1 MSTITVSGNSSES
14 RALVDQL
21 AFIAGGAAEK
31 RKNNVVK
38 KDNGVAITGS
48 YWGQEE
54 SWKEAERENM
64 TAVCMER
71 WNREKDGKTESGVTF
86 RIAMNS
92 GVPLDV
98 LEWLKGIISVMEQCS
113 RGGEIFLL
121 CMREAKTNFHVARS
135 ELDSEDLLW
144 AMVVEMNSRKIYDDI
159 VKRFYEP
166 VSRTG
171 EAGNSLPTLTSR
183 IMPILKQYS
192 ASTGSKLLGEAV
204 SVRDGAT
211 CLTKL
216 HKLCERIVEQG
227 RKVDQKLLKELLIQ
241 CFHLRRSRTF
251 RAFLFSF
258 QDGYELFRTIQ
269 KLGRYRIATQALIDA
284 IRTNPGQFNNV
295 EVEPVQP
302 PSSFDVNAS
311 IYPDADLK
319 QYLRGLMN
327 TWRITSISKESFEQM
342 KGHFTD
348 RCAELPVVHAE
359 MQLIKYYEENPK
371 EHQPTLIGCSK
382 KPCQVCVRFIHLH
395 GKFQVEKAHARISHR
410 WAIPNIRCN
419 SAETTEKIADIL
431 NTISR
436 EMEDS
441 LKEIINLGPKEQPK
455 QLREAGKSSTLL
467 SPHDVVP
474 ISKNAGTRIPMDI
487 QHASSFDSGF
497 VDSPNSS
504 LASFDGA
511 TVKDWYGG
519 LNGIVSRDNSI
530 TETPPP
536 LHRLYHPP
544 PPIPNSP
551 PPLRRRRGSPGSL
564 SEEYRI
570 AETFGVRLRPVS
582 MRTTAHTSATLVEG
596 QHSPPPSSP
605 TPPIPAIPSNKLRER
620 GSSPTLGW
628 NTRFPRHSIDSPET
642 IGTSLAVPPTPPPE
656 PEREVEREVEGE
668 VGEPEVEVGPSTSI
682 PNLQVYHGSQSSG
695 LDEIPEDPQPQNF
708 NRPSTP
714 LDPALIFFQ
723 NRTSRPR
730 SVTGTNRSSA
740 ISPHGRLSRVVSHRR
755 LIPEPQS
762 GSDISPP
769 LTPNL
774 QQNVDI
780 DNSNPMHPQ
789 SCSDP
794 GSSNRSSFE
803 RKTVDVEIIDSTSP
817 HRNVV
822 YDIDDI
828 GRLPT
833 PPHNIFSHYH
843 DRPHSPGRAKARRS
857 SLISSE
863 SRQRLRHTPP
873 ANIPHIVITS
883 TSHPQSQHHLLREPR
898 PPPQPPEAYYSPDS
912 SYLSPTP
919 PSSSSSSSNS
929 LTSSAYTPSLSRRHN
944 RLRLPPTGSPS
955 PPLTPPQPPVLAPD
969 PEPPESDLSA
979 TTATFSSCSYFT
991 NSTNSSYF
999 SGSSG
1004 SYLSSSSGGSAATA
1018 TSHISIQMDEPLSSL
1033 DREVGTLRDAYRS
1046 SSTLRQG
1053 YRTSSSR
1060 FRRSRDLDDDDYGGR
1075 DTYYSQDSQYS
1086 SSLLSSHFSSAASH
1100 PPLIPEP
1107 PGMKSFLLRAVNKQ
1121 QQQLHPAGGG
1131 ESISWINLDIGEDLL
1146 RGSERFEV
1154 SAQLLDPD
1162 KRNRRRDRDR
1172 DKARERGRERGS
1184 VDHGGGEG
1192 NGLVLHHE
1200 YDRNADR
1207 LVLDIDFGGAV
1218 LRLKIYW

>member
-1 MSTITVSGNSSES
+1 
-14 RALVDQL
+14 
-21 AFIAGGAAEK
+21 
-31 RKNNVVK
+31 
-38 KDNGVAITGS
+38 
-48 YWGQEE
+48 
-54 SWKEAERENM
+54 
-64 TAVCMER
+64 
-71 WNREKDGKTESGVTF
+71 
-86 RIAMNS
+86 
-92 GVPLDV
+92 
-98 LEWLKGIISVMEQCS
+98 
-113 RGGEIFLL
+113 
-121 CMREAKTNFHVARS
+121 
-135 ELDSEDLLW
+135 
-144 AMVVEMNSRKIYDDI
+144 MNSRKIYDDI
-159 VKRFYEP
+159 IKRFYEP

-171 EAGNSLPTLTSR
+171 EAGNALPTLTSR
-183 IMPILKQYS
+183 VLPILKQYS

-204 SVRDGAT
+204 SARDGAT

-216 HKLCERIVEQG
+216 HKLCERVVEQG
-227 RKVDQKLLKELLIQ
+227 RKVDQKLLKELLVQ

-284 IRTNPGQFNNV
+284 IRANPGQFNNV

-319 QYLRGLMN
+319 QYLRCLMN

-359 MQLIKYYEENPK
+359 IQLIKYYEENPK
-371 EHQPTLIGCSK
+371 EDQPTLIGCSK

-410 WAIPNIRCN
+410 WAIPNIRCKH
-419 SAETTEKIADIL
+419 AETTEKISDIL

-441 LKEIINLGPKEQPK
+441 LKEIINLGPKEPPR
-455 QLREAGKSSTLL
+455 QLREVTKGSTFL

-474 ISKNAGTRIPMDI
+474 ISKNAGARIPVDI

-519 LNGIVSRDNSI
+519 LNGIASRDNSI
-530 TETPPP
+530 AETPPP

-551 PPLRRRRGSPGSL
+551 PPLRRRRGSPGPL
-564 SEEYRI
+564 SEEYKI

-582 MRTTAHTSATLVEG
+582 TRTTARTSTTLVEG
-596 QHSPPPSSP
+596 LPSPPPSSP
-605 TPPIPAIPSNKLRER
+605 PPPIPIIPSSKLRER
-620 GSSPTLGW
+620 ASSPTLGW

-642 IGTSLAVPPTPPPE
+642 IGNSLIVPPTPPPE
-656 PEREVEREVEGE
+656 TEREQGGEEGE
-668 VGEPEVEVGPSTSI
+668 EVGPSQSI

-708 NRPSTP
+708 NRTSTP
-714 LDPALIFFQ
+714 LDPTFIFFQ
-723 NRTSRPR
+723 DRASRPR
-730 SVTGTNRSSA
+730 SVTSTNRSSA
-740 ISPHGRLSRVVSHRR
+740 ISPHRRLSRVASHQRF
-755 LIPEPQS
+755 IPEPQS

-769 LTPNL
+769 LTPR
-774 QQNVDI
+774 NVDI
-780 DNSNPMHPQ
+780 NNSRPLHPQ
-789 SCSDP
+789 PYSDAG
-794 GSSNRSSFE
+794 GSKRSSIE

-833 PPHNIFSHYH
+833 PSHNLYSRYQ
-843 DRPHSPGRAKARRS
+843 DRPHSPGRGKAPRS
-857 SLISSE
+857 SLIPPE
-863 SRQRLRHTPP
+863 LRQHLRHTPP
-873 ANIPHIVITS
+873 VDIPHIVITS
-883 TSHPQSQHHLLREPR
+883 TSHPHNQHHLLRDQR
-898 PPPQPPEAYYSPDS
+898 PPPQPPETYYSPDS

-919 PSSSSSSSNS
+919 PSSSSSSNS

-955 PPLTPPQPPVLAPD
+955 PPLTPPQPSVLAPD
-969 PEPPESDLSA
+969 PDPPESDLST
-979 TTATFSSCSYFT
+979 TTATFSSCSYFS
-991 NSTNSSYF
+991 NSTKSSYF

-1018 TSHISIQMDEPLSSL
+1018 TSHISIPIGEALSS
-1033 DREVGTLRDAYRS
+1033 REREAESTLRDAYRS
-1046 SSTLRQG
+1046 SSSLRQG

-1060 FRRSRDLDDDDYGGR
+1060 FRRSRGSDGDGGGGR
-1075 DTYYSQDSQYS
+1075 NTSYFQDIRYSGSR
-1086 SSLLSSHFSSAASH
+1086 LSSHFSSIVSH
-1100 PPLIPEP
+1100 PPLLPEP
-1107 PGMKSFLLRAVNKQ
+1107 PGLKSFLLRAVNKQ

-1131 ESISWINLDIGEDLL
+1131 ECVSWINLDIGEDLL

-1172 DKARERGRERGS
+1172 DKAQGRDRDRGS
-1184 VDHGGGEG
+1184 VGHYGGGEG